1 MKRTG
6 WSLVEVMVVIT
17 ILGIL
22 SSIAIPTVHDVKLKA
37 DAAHV
42 IADFS
47 AIRVAAHD
55 NFAEA
60 AVYPRH
66 GRWGQVPAAFVGSL
80 PRGFEFSYKS
90 ATYRWRRWS
99 LPNGLPRRRSARA
112 LLGLEIR
119 SNDRDLIKAIKNAFS
134 GEMWGNNRRITLVI
148 E

>member
-1 MKRTG
+1 MRRAG
-6 WSLVEVMVVIT
+6 WSFVELLVVIT

-22 SSIAIPTVHDVKLKA
+22 SSIAIPTVHDAKLKA
-37 DAAHV
+37 DAVHV

-55 NFAEA
+55 NFADEG
-60 AVYPRH
+60 VYPRN
-66 GRWGQVPAAFVGSL
+66 GRWGQVPATFVGSL
-80 PRGFEFSYKS
+80 PRGFAFSYKS
-90 ATYRWRRWS
+90 AMYRWRRWS
-99 LPNGLPRRRSARA
+99 LPNGLPRCRSARA

-119 SNDRDLIKAIKNAFS
+119 SNDRDLIKAIKNGYR